1 MSQESKK
8 QTAVE
13 WFNDEIL
20 IHLNFDQRLYLKDIF
35 EQALEMEKEQKKECW
50 NVAHQ
55 AGRFEGKGIAEE
67 NWQTFQQYYTEVYGK
82 E

>member
-1 MSQESKK
+1 MK

-35 EQALEMEKEQKKECW
+35 EQAQEMEKEQHEETFNQSRLAKI
-50 NVAHQ
+50 
-55 AGRFEGKGIAEE
+55 FEKDMPPVWESWE
-67 NWQTFQQYYTEVYGK
+67 QYYNETFKSE
-82 E
+82 